1 MAYTQDSVIA
11 TDGVETVGNS
21 ANRFDT
27 WRQSTTLGPMPPTA
41 DEGPPEQASGGNTPK
56 AG

>member
-1 MAYTQDSVIA
+1 MAYSKETVIA

-27 WRQSTTLGPMPPTA
+27 WRQTTTLGPMPPTA